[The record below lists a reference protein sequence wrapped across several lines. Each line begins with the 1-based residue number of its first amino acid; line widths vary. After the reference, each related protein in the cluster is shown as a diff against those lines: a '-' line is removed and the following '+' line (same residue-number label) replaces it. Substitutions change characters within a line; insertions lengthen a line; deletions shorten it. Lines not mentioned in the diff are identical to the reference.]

1 MKVMNLRKPH
11 KTTFR
16 KDARV
21 YMPKKPSTTKP
32 LRTSKPNIF
41 NKIKQTSHNN
51 KGRRRTPLAIPKF
64 SIYFFLGCLLLVVG
78 YFAIMFINNLR
89 NKEANQEL
97 TYVTGLEHIPA
108 YPNSTFIFQTSLNQ
122 DSVKN
127 FLSKGNSAYR
137 LPNNTHIDDA
147 FEFYTE
153 QLPSLGWQF
162 VQMVAMEV
170 PDKEYGQYWTKDN
183 VGLRIYSKFKDV
195 WYETISIPEAQSGL
209 AERIKQEN
217 DMNLLLTDDESQDL
231 LPDFPW
237 VLKVPKE
244 YLIAYKS
251 STYDATLQQLSLTK
265 IGTEE
270 KLNLVPADKSG
281 TRALDYALTDYV
293 ASLNKTS
300 EDRWGVIN
308 TYVISTNIGA
318 GLRGTIS
325 TNSEDREV
333 AIISDSY
340 NNIVY
345 VLDSNVMH
353 NPFFDY
359 ILENIKPQDT
369 KKF

>member
-1 MKVMNLRKPH
+1 MEIMNLRKPK

-16 KDARV
+16 KEARV

-32 LRTSKPNIF
+32 LRTPKPNIF
-41 NKIKQTSHNN
+41 NKISHANKNN
-51 KGRRRTPLAIPKF
+51 SRRKRTPLRIPKF

-78 YFAIMFINNLR
+78 YFAVMFINNLR

-108 YPNSTFIFQTSLNQ
+108 YPSSTFIFQTSLNQ

-127 FLSKGNSAYR
+127 FLSNGNSAYR
-137 LPNNTHIDDA
+137 LPNNTNIEDV
-147 FEFYTE
+147 FEFYTT
-153 QLPSLGWQF
+153 QLPQLGWQF
-162 VQMVAMEV
+162 IQMVDMEV

-183 VGLRIYSKFKDV
+183 IGLRIYSKYNDI
-195 WYETISIPEAQSGL
+195 WYETITTTEAQNGL
-209 AERIKQEN
+209 SERIKQETE
-217 DMNLLLTDDESQDL
+217 MNLLLTDNESQDL

-237 VLKVPKE
+237 ILQIPKE
-244 YLIAYKS
+244 YIISYRS
-251 STYDATLQQLSLTK
+251 SSYDSTLQQLSLTK

-270 KLNLVPADKSG
+270 KLNLVPIDKAG
-281 TRALDYALTDYV
+281 TRALDYALNDYV
-293 ASLNKTS
+293 TSLNTSS

-308 TYVISTNIGA
+308 TYVISTNFGA

-333 AIISDSY
+333 AVISDSY
-340 NNIVY
+340 NQIVY
-345 VLDSNVMH
+345 VLDSNIVK
-353 NPFFDY
+353 NPFFDF
-359 ILENIKPQDT
+359 ILENIQPQDT